1 MVKRVA
7 LLFLLLFCVSVPA
20 LAEISSSVKLT
31 LMNTLAT
38 TDDETV
44 SFTGFGTGRLTFKSA
59 GSKKVKGQ
67 LSLDARIGDT
77 ALLDVTRA
85 FVKARFPGFRITL
98 GKDTVAWGEGVFYN
112 AGDVIFGAVPKEED
126 LSAEVF
132 RDDAVWLTSAYVPLG
147 DYSFVEPILLAPELN
162 LSTLARDPSA
172 SPPSLSDAAAGVRVV
187 TKLAG
192 IKTEAGYL
200 YRGEE
205 RTHNPYFSLQGH
217 LLVDLH
223 LSGSV
228 SVPHYP
234 GEAPGAGAKPVV
246 SFGLFH
252 LQRFSGA
259 GSDSISFRLEG
270 LLRPL
275 GDWKAQDSSRTDADS
290 DPDTEYALMLYP
302 EVAWA
307 LDQSLTLLCRSV
319 VSPIDLSAL
328 VIAGVNW
335 NVYEGLKLLGYLSV
349 QAGEKTDLYG
359 LRKGGGLGL
368 TVGVQYIF

>member
-1 MVKRVA
+1 MVKRA
-7 LLFLLLFCVSVPA
+7 AILFFLLFCVSVPVQ
-20 LAEISSSVKLT
+20 AEISSSVKLT

-38 TDDETV
+38 MDDETV
-44 SFTGFGTGRLTFKSA
+44 SLTGFGTGRLTFKSA
-59 GSKKVKGQ
+59 GSRNVKGQ
-67 LSLDARIGDT
+67 LSFDARIGD
-77 ALLDVTRA
+77 ASLLDVSRA

-112 AGDVIFGAVPKEED
+112 AGDVIFGAVPQSVD
-126 LSAEVF
+126 LTAEIL
-132 RDDAVWLTSAYVPLG
+132 RDDAVWLTSVYVPL
-147 DYSFVEPILLAPELN
+147 DPYSFVEPILLAPELN
-162 LSTLARDPSA
+162 LSTLVQDPQA
-172 SPPSLSDAAAGVRVV
+172 SPPSLGDAAAGGRFV

-200 YRGEE
+200 YRGKE

-223 LSGSV
+223 LSASV

-234 GEAPGAGAKPVV
+234 GEASGAGCEPAI

-252 LQRFSGA
+252 LQRLSSAGA
-259 GSDSISFRLEG
+259 DSMSFRLEG

-275 GDWKAQDSSRTDADS
+275 GDWVAQDSSITDADS
-290 DPDTEYALMLYP
+290 YTEYALMLYP

-307 LDQSLTLLCRSV
+307 LDRSLTLLCRSV

-328 VIAGVNW
+328 ITVGVNW

-349 QAGEKTDLYG
+349 QAGEQDDLYG
-359 LRKGGGLGL
+359 LRKDGGLGL
-368 TVGVQYIF
+368 AAGVQYIF

>member
-7 LLFLLLFCVSVPA
+7 LLFLLLCCVCVPA

-112 AGDVIFGAVPKEED
+112 AGDVIFGAVPQAED

-172 SPPSLSDAAAGVRVV
+172 SPPSLSDAAAGGRVV

-192 IKTEAGYL
+192 IKIEAGYL
-200 YRGEE
+200 YRGKE

-223 LSGSV
+223 LSGSA

-234 GEAPGAGAKPVV
+234 GEASGAGGEPAV

-252 LQRFSGA
+252 LQRLSNA

-275 GDWKAQDSSRTDADS
+275 GDWEARDSSRTDADS

-302 EVAWA
+302 EAAWA

-328 VIAGVNW
+328 VTAGVNW

-349 QAGEKTDLYG
+349 QLGEETDLYC
-359 LRKGGGLGL
+359 LRKDGGLGL
-368 TVGVQYIF
+368 AAGVQYIF

>member
-7 LLFLLLFCVSVPA
+7 LLFFLLCCVCFPA

-44 SFTGFGTGRLTFKSA
+44 SLTGLGTGRLTFKSA
-59 GSKKVKGQ
+59 GSRKVKGQ
-67 LSLDARIGDT
+67 LSLDAAIGEADSGG
-77 ALLDVTRA
+77 ALLDVSRA
-85 FVKARFPGFRITL
+85 FVKVRFPGFRITL

-112 AGDVIFGAVPKEED
+112 AGDVIFGAVPQSED

-147 DYSFVEPILLAPELN
+147 AFSFVEPILLAPELN
-162 LSTLARDPSA
+162 LSTLASDPSA
-172 SPPSLSDAAAGVRVV
+172 SPPSLGDAASGGRVV

-200 YRGEE
+200 YRGKE

-217 LLVDLH
+217 LLVDWH

-234 GEAPGAGAKPVV
+234 GDASGASCEPAI

-252 LQRFSGA
+252 LQRLSNA
-259 GSDSISFRLEG
+259 GSDSISFRLDG

-275 GDWKAQDSSRTDADS
+275 GDWEAQDSSRTNAD
-290 DPDTEYALMLYP
+290 PEYALMLYP
-302 EVAWA
+302 EIAWA
-307 LDQSLTLLCRSV
+307 PDQSLTLLCRSV

-328 VIAGVNW
+328 VTAGVNW
-335 NVYEGLKLLGYLSV
+335 NVYEGLKLLGYLSL
-349 QAGEKTDLYG
+349 QAGEKTDLYS
-359 LRKGGGLGL
+359 LRKDGGLGL
-368 TVGVQYIF
+368 TAGVQYIF

>member
-1 MVKRVA
+1 MVKQTVF
-7 LLFLLLFCVSVPA
+7 LILLLCCVCVPA

-31 LMNTLAT
+31 LMNSLAT
-38 TDDETV
+38 TDEETV
-44 SFTGFGTGRLTFKSA
+44 SLTGLGTGRLTLKSA
-59 GSKKVKGQ
+59 GSRNVKGQ
-67 LSLDARIGDT
+67 LSLDATIGDT
-77 ALLDVTRA
+77 TLLDVTRA

-98 GKDTVAWGEGVFYN
+98 GKDTIAWGEGVFYN
-112 AGDVIFGAVPKEED
+112 AGDVIFGSVPQAED

-147 DYSFVEPILLAPELN
+147 PYSFVEPILLAPELN
-162 LSTLARDPSA
+162 LSALAQDPQA
-172 SPPSLSDAAAGVRVV
+172 SPLPLGDAAAGGRVV

-200 YRGEE
+200 YRGRE
-205 RTHNPYFSLQGH
+205 RTHNPYVSLQGH
-217 LLVDLH
+217 LLVDWH

-228 SVPHYP
+228 SVQHYP
-234 GEAPGAGAKPVV
+234 EESGTAAEPVV

-252 LQRFSGA
+252 LQPFLGT
-259 GSDSISFRLEG
+259 GSNSISFRLEG

-275 GDWKAQDSSRTDADS
+275 GDWIAQDSSIT

-328 VIAGVNW
+328 VTAGVNW

-349 QAGEKTDLYG
+349 QAGEVTDLYS
-359 LRKGGGLGL
+359 LRKNGGLGIAA
-368 TVGVQYIF
+368 GVQYIF